1 MDFNEAVGL
10 AVQALRRH
18 KGLTQKDFLGTVSIQ
33 YLSDLERGKRTLS
46 LAVLARICE
55 RLEVHEALP
64 LILAKHFMQP
74 TYPLLQTIRD
84 IERQIYMAGF
94 IDNPLSW

>member
-18 KGLTQKDFLGTVSIQ
+18 KGLTQKDFLGTVSTQ
-33 YLSDLERGKRTLS
+33 YLSDLERGKRTPS

-55 RLEVHEALP
+55 RLEVHEAL
-64 LILAKHFMQP
+64 LVILAKHFMQP
-74 TYPLLQTIRD
+74 GDPLAQTIRD
-84 IERQIYMAGF
+84 IEQQLYMAGF
-94 IDNPLSW
+94 IENSLST

>member
-74 TYPLLQTIRD
+74 ADPLLQKIRD
-84 IERQIYMAGF
+84 IERQLYMAGF
-94 IDNPLSW
+94 IDNP

>member
-64 LILAKHFMQP
+64 LILAKHFMQSA
-74 TYPLLQTIRD
+74 TPLLQTIRE
-84 IERQIYMAGF
+84 IERQLYMAGF
-94 IDNPLSW
+94 IDNP

>member
-33 YLSDLERGKRTLS
+33 YLSDLERGKRTPS

-64 LILAKHFMQP
+64 LILAKHFIQP
-74 TYPLLQTIRD
+74 ADPLPQTIRD
-84 IERQIYMAGF
+84 IERQLYMAGF

>member
-33 YLSDLERGKRTLS
+33 YLSDLERGKRTPS
-46 LAVLARICE
+46 LAVLTRICE

-64 LILAKHFMQP
+64 LILAKHFIQP
-74 TYPLLQTIRD
+74 ADPLPQTIRD
-84 IERQIYMAGF
+84 IERQLYMAGF
-94 IDNPLSW
+94 IDNPLSQ

>member
-74 TYPLLQTIRD
+74 ADPLLQTIRD
-84 IERQIYMAGF
+84 IERQLYMAGF

>member
-55 RLEVHEALP
+55 RLEVHESLP

-74 TYPLLQTIRD
+74 AYPLLQTIGD
-84 IERQIYMAGF
+84 IERQLYMAGF
-94 IDNPLSW
+94 IDNP

>member
-33 YLSDLERGKRTLS
+33 YLSDLERGKRTPS

-55 RLEVHEALP
+55 QLEVHEALP

-74 TYPLLQTIRD
+74 ADPLLQKIRD
-84 IERQIYMAGF
+84 IERQLYMAGF
-94 IDNPLSW
+94 IDNP

>member
-33 YLSDLERGKRTLS
+33 YLSDLERGKRTPS

-74 TYPLLQTIRD
+74 AAPLPQTIKD
-84 IERQIYMAGF
+84 IERQLYTAGF
-94 IDNPLSW
+94 INNPLSW